1 MKKKILITW
10 GLGYIGSHAV
20 VAFEQA
26 GYQTVIL
33 DNLSNSCVT
42 TLRNIQSILGY
53 KPEYF
58 ECDLRDRKSVFE
70 IFETHDFDWV
80 LHFAWAKA
88 VWESCEQPIYYF
100 QNNISGSLFLFEA
113 MEKYSVKNIIFS
125 SSATVY
131 ENTPDIS
138 FTSPQPS
145 PLEEKEHKA
154 GICET
159 DKLGTTNPYGTTKLL
174 LEKILEDLSQFSG
187 FNVINLR
194 YFNPI
199 WAHPSGKLWE
209 DPDGIPN
216 NLLPFIMKVANGE
229 LSKLNVFGDD
239 YDTIDGTWVR
249 DYIDVNDLVEGH
261 LLAYKK
267 LEEKGSHFCDVFNL
281 WVGKWKSVLEMLE
294 ASRKI
299 TGQEILHKI
308 SSRREG
314 DVAEVFCNPSKAREE
329 LWFLAKVSL
338 EESLENS
345 WKFYKK

>member
-26 GYQTVIL
+26 WYETVIL

-53 KPEYF
+53 KPKYY
-58 ECDLRDRKSVFE
+58 ECDLRDRKKVFE
-70 IFETHDFDWV
+70 VFEENNFDWV
-80 LHFAWAKA
+80 IHFAWAKA
-88 VWESCEQPIYYF
+88 VWESCENPIYYF

-113 MEKYSVKNIIFS
+113 MEKFWVKNIIFS

-131 ENTPDIS
+131 HQDNKM
-138 FTSPQPS
+138 
-145 PLEEKEHKA
+145 PLVEVN
-154 GICET
+154 
-159 DKLGTTNPYGTTKLL
+159 KLWTTNPYGTTKLL

-199 WAHPSGKLWE
+199 WAHSSGKIGE
-209 DPDGIPN
+209 DPEWIPN

-229 LSKLNVFGDD
+229 LEELKVFGDD
-239 YDTIDGTWVR
+239 YETIDGTGVR
-249 DYIDVNDLVEGH
+249 DYIDVNDLVDWH

-267 LEEKGSHFCDVFNL
+267 LEKQSNKFCDVYNL
-281 WVGKWKSVLEMLE
+281 WVGKWISVLEMIE
-294 ASRKI
+294 ASRNI
-299 TGQEILHKI
+299 TNKEIPYI
-308 SSRREG
+308 VSERRNW
-314 DVAEVFCNPSKAREE
+314 DIWKVYCNPDKAEKE
-329 LWFLAKVSL
+329 LWFKVSVWL
-338 EESLENS
+338 NESLDNS
-345 WKFYKK
+345 WKFYNK

>member
-20 VAFEQA
+20 VAFEEA
-26 GYQTVIL
+26 WYETVIL

-42 TLRNIQSILGY
+42 TLRNIQNILGY
-53 KPEYF
+53 KPKYY
-58 ECDLRDRKSVFE
+58 ECDLRDRKKVFE
-70 IFETHDFDWV
+70 VFEENNFDWV

-88 VWESCEQPIYYF
+88 VGESCEQPIYYF

-131 ENTPDIS
+131 K
-138 FTSPQPS
+138 PS
-145 PLEEKEHKA
+145 PLTPLPKGEGNKA
-154 GICET
+154 ICET
-159 DKLGTTNPYGTTKLL
+159 DELGTTNPYWTTKLL

-199 WAHPSGKLWE
+199 WAHPTGKLWE

-216 NLLPFIMKVANGE
+216 NLLPFVMKVANGE
-229 LSKLNVFGDD
+229 LSELKVFGND
-239 YDTIDGTWVR
+239 YDTIDGTGVR
-249 DYIDVNDLVEGH
+249 DYIDVNDLVDWH

-267 LEEKGSHFCDVFNL
+267 LESQTNNFCDVYNL
-281 WVGKWKSVLEMLE
+281 WVGKWTSVLEMVE

-299 TGQEILHKI
+299 TGQEIPYTI
-308 SSRREG
+308 SHRRDW
-314 DVAEVFCNPSKAREE
+314 DVAEVFCNAGKAKEE
-329 LWFLAKVSL
+329 LWFEAKVSL
-338 EESLENS
+338 EESLVNS